1 MWALRAAVRPGT
13 WLSRVV
19 LGRGAPRAALPLPA
33 CLHRALAAFGPGGL
47 KGRGGGGRGPRVDG
61 PRSRAGEE
69 EEPEDAEEEEAE
81 EEELLR
87 RDPLLPV
94 GTQRVCLIHPEV
106 KRGPGKPQ
114 LTRAEWQVAEAEALI
129 HTLGGWSVADRMVV
143 PTKTPDGKLIF
154 GRGTLKNLTEK
165 IRGSPEITAV
175 FLNVERLATPTKK
188 DLEATWGV
196 QVLDRFTVVLHIFRC
211 NARTREARL
220 QVALA
225 ELPLLRSQLKSSIA
239 HPDGRGGG
247 SRYIMGSGESFM
259 QLQQRLLKEKE
270 MKIRKALERLRKKRR
285 LLGKQRRRQEFPVI
299 SVVGYTNCGESTSG
313 REKQGPLSRPPQ
325 YPSVALVY
333 LGRTACKS
341 NKTVVLRGRTDD
353 ESGWRAWLVSPGCHS
368 DHGQCPVESLVWLS
382 SAGRGTGLHLLPVL
396 FRLRDRKQ
404 CDVSRLVYGR
414 PAPRRIKNNSDCAR

>member
-1 MWALRAAVRPGT
+1 
-13 WLSRVV
+13 
-19 LGRGAPRAALPLPA
+19 
-33 CLHRALAAFGPGGL
+33 
-47 KGRGGGGRGPRVDG
+47 
-61 PRSRAGEE
+61 
-69 EEPEDAEEEEAE
+69 
-81 EEELLR
+81 
-87 RDPLLPV
+87 
-94 GTQRVCLIHPEV
+94 
-106 KRGPGKPQ
+106 
-114 LTRAEWQVAEAEALI
+114 
-129 HTLGGWSVADRMVV
+129 MVV

-247 SRYIMGSGESFM
+247 SRYIMGSGRRGSGLWENRSGGSRREDVRESFM

-299 SVVGYTNCGESTSG
+299 SVVGYTNC
-313 REKQGPLSRPPQ
+313 
-325 YPSVALVY
+325 
-333 LGRTACKS
+333 
-341 NKTVVLRGRTDD
+341 
-353 ESGWRAWLVSPGCHS
+353 
-368 DHGQCPVESLVWLS
+368 
-382 SAGRGTGLHLLPVL
+382 
-396 FRLRDRKQ
+396 
-404 CDVSRLVYGR
+404 
-414 PAPRRIKNNSDCAR
+414 